1 MKNRPFR
8 ERIGFALAGW
18 REAFAREASFRTQ
31 LGMAGLA
38 VAALLVLRPAPVWWA
53 LVGLT
58 CALVLALELVNSA
71 VEAVIDLLHP
81 GIHPSI
87 KIAKDMLAGAVL
99 AMSCAAL
106 VVAAAMVVAN
116 APARLA
122 EWGVWR

>member
-1 MKNRPFR
+1 MKNRPLR

-18 REAFAREASFRTQ
+18 REAFARESSFRTQ
-31 LGMAGLA
+31 LTMAGLA
-38 VAALLVLRPAPVWWA
+38 LLALFVLRPAPIWWA

-99 AMSCAAL
+99 AISCAAL
-106 VVAAAMVVAN
+106 VVGAAMVVAN